1 MITLVWMIKIYT
13 KKGDQGQTCLV
24 SGEKVLKSHVRLE
37 SYGTLDELNST
48 IGVALSHIEASP
60 KKVELKKYLADI
72 SFQIQN
78 DLFNIGSQLACA
90 NTEMQKKLPNISE
103 SDITSLEQK
112 IDELTAELPFL
123 RKFIL
128 PGGSISASS
137 FHVSRTVCRRAER
150 LCIRLRDEKT
160 GDEKAVID
168 PLIIPYINRLSD
180 LLFVMARFCN
190 KVESVSEVEWKTK

>member
-1 MITLVWMIKIYT
+1 MIKIYT
-13 KKGDQGQTCLV
+13 KKGDQGETCLV
-24 SGEKVLKSHVRLE
+24 SGEKILKSHVRLE

-48 IGVALSHIEASP
+48 IGVALSHMRESP
-60 KKVELKKYLADI
+60 QKAELEKFLADI

-90 NTEMQKKLPNISE
+90 NVEMQKKLPNISAD
-103 SDITSLEQK
+103 DITKLEQK
-112 IDELTAELPFL
+112 IDELTAELPPL

-128 PGGSISASS
+128 PGGSISSS
-137 FHVSRTVCRRAER
+137 CFHVSRTVCRRAER
-150 LCIRLRDEKT
+150 LCIKLRDEN
-160 GDEKAVID
+160 AIMD

-190 KVESVSEVEWKTK
+190 KVESVPEVEWKSK

>member
-1 MITLVWMIKIYT
+1 MIKIYT
-13 KKGDQGQTCLV
+13 KKGDQGETCLV

-48 IGVALSHIEASP
+48 IGVALSHIEESP

-103 SDITSLEQK
+103 SDINSLEQK
-112 IDELTAELPFL
+112 IDELTAELPPL
-123 RKFIL
+123 RNFIL
-128 PGGSISASS
+128 PGGSISSSS
-137 FHVSRTVCRRAER
+137 FHISRTVCRRAER
-150 LCIRLRDEKT
+150 LCIRLRDENT
-160 GDEKAVID
+160 VID

-190 KVESVSEVEWKTK
+190 KVESVPEVEWKTK